1 MADSAI
7 NDAFRGTADAASA
20 LFDKI
25 EAQASVL
32 ESGAGGTPPA
42 APPAAPPTPTP
53 PPPAAPEPLSVSDD
67 TPIKIKVNGEEKVVS
82 AKEYKEI
89 LQRTDV
95 FTQRQQGLAQQA
107 RQLEEYYAQKEAYLQ
122 QQAQAL
128 AAVEQRLAQQGDPL
142 QRLAE
147 ALKPQPKQQDPNEI
161 ATIGEMR
168 QAMQT
173 LQQQLVQ
180 ARQSDD
186 QRLAQALAGQLE
198 QVRQEMTI
206 AADQQ
211 RFTSAVNSVLN
222 SPDGQMLLAI
232 NPKAEA
238 ILRFETLQMGP
249 TSTDEA
255 IAHLNTYTK
264 GWVEKVR
271 GHFNQ
276 QQTQTAV
283 QTAKTV
289 MEPPSG
295 HPAPIAAQPKPVA
308 LKKDGSIDWDAL
320 RARALS
326 IMEQ

>member
-20 LFDKI
+20 LFDKV
-25 EAQASVL
+25 EAQASATA
-32 ESGAGGTPPA
+32 SDAGGTPPA
-42 APPAAPPTPTP
+42 PPAPTP
-53 PPPAAPEPLSVSDD
+53 PPPAAAPEPLSVSDD

-264 GWVEKVR
+264 GWVERVR